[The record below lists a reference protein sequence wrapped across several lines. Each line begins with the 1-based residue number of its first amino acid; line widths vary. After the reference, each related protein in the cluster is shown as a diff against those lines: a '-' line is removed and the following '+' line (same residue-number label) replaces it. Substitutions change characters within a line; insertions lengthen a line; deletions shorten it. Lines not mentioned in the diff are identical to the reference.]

1 MAEKVAS
8 MNPPASTEAIRNV
21 VLVGPAGSGK
31 TTLFESLLVAAGALV
46 RAGST
51 SEGTTVSDYDESE
64 KRQQRSVG
72 LAVAAFDYD
81 GVRINLI
88 DTPGYADFTGEVGAG
103 LRAADA
109 ALFVVTAKS
118 GFDGNTRLLWS
129 ACAEV
134 NMPRAIVVT
143 KTDAPDTSAT
153 NRIQELRQELGA
165 GVVAFELPLGEDI
178 IDLITRTVH
187 HHAAGKH
194 TARPATESES
204 AVIEAERNAL
214 IEAIVSEADDD
225 ALMESYL
232 NGEDVDSAA
241 LRADVVE
248 AVAHGRFYPALFT
261 RTSPVGYGADEV
273 LALIAAGFP
282 SPVQHSIPEV
292 SALST
297 GEAQQLTAA
306 IDRPVVAEVVH
317 TSSDNYLGRIS
328 LVRVFS
334 GELQADDIVH
344 VSGHFSAAAGRED
357 HDIDEKVGAL
367 HSPFGKLLRP
377 LSRAIAG
384 DIVAITRLATAE
396 TGDTLSAKSNPVI
409 MPAWSMP
416 EPLHPMAVIA
426 HAKVDEDKLAQ
437 SLHRLLAEDPCI
449 RLERNAE
456 TKQTVL
462 WTLGDSHLEVV
473 LDRLKNRFGVNVD
486 SVPFKVQLRET
497 FTNTASGHGQL
508 VKQSGGHGQY
518 GVCDITVEPLPNG
531 AGFEFV
537 DEVVGGAVP
546 RQCIPSVEHGISLQM
561 ERGLAAGYR
570 VVDIRVRLQ
579 DGKSHSVDS
588 SDMSFQQAGQL
599 ALQDAAKKSGITL
612 LEPIS
617 TITVDVDDEY
627 VGAVLSDISGRRG
640 RVTGTQPAAASGRT
654 RVVGDVPDLE
664 LVTYSTTLRSL
675 SHGTGRFSRS
685 IKGYEAMPANIAK
698 PFFDNA
704 KSQ

>member
-8 MNPPASTEAIRNV
+8 MNPPALTEAIRNV

-31 TTLFESLLVAAGALV
+31 TTLFESLLVAAGALN
-46 RAGST
+46 RAGT
-51 SEGTTVSDYDESE
+51 TADGTTVSDYDESE
-64 KRQQRSVG
+64 KKQQRSVG
-72 LAVAAFDYD
+72 LSVAAFDYD

-88 DTPGYADFTGEVGAG
+88 DTPGYADFAGEVGAG

-129 ACAEV
+129 ACAAV
-134 NMPRAIVVT
+134 HMPRAIVVT
-143 KTDAPDTSAT
+143 KTDAPDASAVE
-153 NRIQELRQELGA
+153 RIAELRAELGS
-165 GVVAFELPLGEDI
+165 GVLAFELPLGEDI
-178 IDLITRTVH
+178 IDLLSHTVH
-187 HHAAGKH
+187 HHAEGKH
-194 TARPATESES
+194 TARAAS
-204 AVIEAERNAL
+204 EAEVASVEDARNAL

-225 ALMESYL
+225 VLMESYL
-232 NGEDVDSAA
+232 GGEEIDSAS
-241 LRADVVE
+241 LRSDVVE
-248 AVAHGRFYPALFT
+248 AVAHGRFFPALFT
-261 RTSPVGYGADEV
+261 RITPVGYGADEV

-282 SPVQHSIPEV
+282 SPLLHSIPAVTSLEGGD
-292 SALST
+292 A
-297 GEAQQLTAA
+297 EQLTATA
-306 IDRPVVAEVVH
+306 DGNLVAEVVH

-334 GELQADDIVH
+334 GTLIADEVVH
-344 VSGHFSAAAGRED
+344 VSGHFSSAAGRED
-357 HDIDEKVGAL
+357 HDVDEKVGAL
-367 HSPFGKLLRP
+367 HSPFGKTLRP
-377 LSRAIAG
+377 TTKAIAG
-384 DIVAITRLATAE
+384 DIVAVTRLSTAE
-396 TGDTLSAKSNPVI
+396 TGDTLSSKAAPVL

-416 EPLHPMAVIA
+416 EPLHPMAVVA
-426 HAKVDEDKLAQ
+426 HAKADEDKLAQ

-497 FTNTASGHGQL
+497 FSTTASGHGQL

-518 GVCDITVEPLPNG
+518 GVCDITVEPLPIG
-531 AGFEFV
+531 SGFEFV

-546 RQCIPSVEHGISLQM
+546 RQYIPSVEHGVKLQM
-561 ERGLAAGYR
+561 ERGLAAGYH
-570 VVDIRVRLQ
+570 VVDIRVRLH

-599 ALQDAAKKSGITL
+599 ALQDAAKKAGITL

-617 TITVDVDDEY
+617 TITVEVDDEY
-627 VGAVLSDISGRRG
+627 VGAILSDISGRRG
-640 RVTGTQPAAASGRT
+640 RVSGTQPAESHGRSQ
-654 RVVGDVPDLE
+654 VIGDVPDLE

-675 SHGTGRFSRS
+675 SHGTGRFTRDA
-685 IKGYEAMPANIAK
+685 KGYEPMPANVAK
-698 PFFDNA
+698 PFLE
-704 KSQ
+704 Q

>member
-1 MAEKVAS
+1 MMAEKVVS

-51 SEGTTVSDYDESE
+51 ADGTTVSDYDESE
-64 KRQQRSVG
+64 KKQQRSVG
-72 LAVAAFDYD
+72 LSVAAFDYD

-88 DTPGYADFTGEVGAG
+88 DTPGYADFAGEVGAG

-134 NMPRAIVVT
+134 DMPRAIVVT
-143 KTDAPDTSAT
+143 KTDAPDTSAVE
-153 NRIQELRQELGA
+153 RIAELRAELGS
-165 GVVAFELPLGEDI
+165 GVLAFELPLGEDI
-178 IDLITRTVH
+178 IDLLSQTVH
-187 HHAAGKH
+187 HHAEGKH
-194 TARPATESES
+194 TARAASES
-204 AVIEAERNAL
+204 DTSSIEDARNAL

-225 ALMESYL
+225 VLMESYL
-232 NGEDVDSAA
+232 GGEDIDTAA
-241 LRADVVE
+241 LRADVVQ
-248 AVAHGRFYPALFT
+248 AVAHGRFFPALFT
-261 RTSPVGYGADEV
+261 RTTPVGYGADEV

-282 SPVQHSIPEV
+282 SPVLHSIPAVTALGGGVAQEITA
-292 SALST
+292 SADGNL
-297 GEAQQLTAA
+297 
-306 IDRPVVAEVVH
+306 VAEVVH

-334 GELQADDIVH
+334 GTFIADDIVH
-344 VSGHFSAAAGRED
+344 VSGHFSSAAGRED
-357 HDIDEKVGAL
+357 HDVDEKVGAL
-367 HSPFGKLLRP
+367 YSPFGKTLRP
-377 LSRAIAG
+377 TTKAIAG
-384 DIVAITRLATAE
+384 DIVAVARLSTAE
-396 TGDTLSAKSNPVI
+396 TGDTLSSKAEPVL

-416 EPLHPMAVIA
+416 EPLHPMAVVA
-426 HAKVDEDKLAQ
+426 HAKADEDKLAQ

-449 RLERNAE
+449 RLERNSE

-497 FTNTASGHGQL
+497 FAKAASGHGQL

-531 AGFEFV
+531 SGFEFV

-546 RQCIPSVEHGISLQM
+546 RQYIPSVEHGVKMQM
-561 ERGLAAGYR
+561 ERGLAAGYH

-599 ALQDAAKKSGITL
+599 ALQDAAKKAGVTL

-617 TITVDVDDEY
+617 TITVEVDDEY
-627 VGAVLSDISGRRG
+627 VGAILSDISSRRG
-640 RVTGTQPAAASGRT
+640 RVTGTQPAAAQGRSQ
-654 RVVGDVPDLE
+654 VIGDVPDLE
-664 LVTYSTTLRSL
+664 LVTYSTSLRSL
-675 SHGTGRFSRS
+675 SHGTGRFSREV
-685 IKGYEAMPANIAK
+685 KGYETMPANIAK
-698 PFFDNA
+698 AFLE
-704 KSQ
+704 Q

>member
-31 TTLFESLLVAAGALV
+31 TTLFESLLVAAGAIV
-46 RAGST
+46 RPGST
-51 SEGTTVSDYDESE
+51 SDGTTVSDYDESE

-72 LAVAAFDYD
+72 LSVAAFDYD

-88 DTPGYADFTGEVGAG
+88 DTPGYADFAGEVGAG

-109 ALFVVTAKS
+109 ALFVVTAKA

-143 KTDAPDTSAT
+143 KTDAPDTSAIE
-153 NRIQELRQELGA
+153 RIQELQQELGT

-178 IDLITRTVH
+178 IDLITLTVH
-187 HHAAGKH
+187 HHAEGRH
-194 TARPATESES
+194 TARTATDAES
-204 AVIEAERNAL
+204 ASVEAQRSAL
-214 IEAIVSEADDD
+214 VEAIVSEADDD
-225 ALMESYL
+225 ELMESYL
-232 NGEDVDSAA
+232 GGDEVDSTA
-241 LRADVVE
+241 LRADVVQ
-248 AVAHGRFYPALFT
+248 AVAHGRFFPALFT
-261 RTSPVGYGADEV
+261 RTTPVGYGADEV

-282 SPVQHSIPEV
+282 SPELHSIPAVQSLTTGQSEQL
-292 SALST
+292 SASVDGPL
-297 GEAQQLTAA
+297 
-306 IDRPVVAEVVH
+306 VAEVVH

-328 LVRVFS
+328 LVRIFS
-334 GELQADDIVH
+334 GELKPDEIVH
-344 VSGHFSAAAGRED
+344 VSGHFSTTAGRED
-357 HDIDEKVGAL
+357 HDVDEKVGAL

-377 LSRAIAG
+377 TSRAIAG
-384 DIVAITRLATAE
+384 DIVAITRLTTAE
-396 TGDTLSAKSNPVI
+396 TGDTLSAKTRPVL

-416 EPLHPMAVIA
+416 EPLHPMAVVA
-426 HAKVDEDKLAQ
+426 HAKADEDKLAQ

-449 RLERNAE
+449 RLERNGE

-497 FTNTASGHGQL
+497 FTQAATGHGQL

-518 GVCDITVEPLPNG
+518 GVCDIAVEPLANG

-546 RQCIPSVEHGISLQM
+546 RQYIPSVEHGVKLQM
-561 ERGLAAGYR
+561 ERGLAAGYH
-570 VVDIRVRLQ
+570 VVDIRVRLR

-599 ALQDAAKKSGITL
+599 ALQDAAKKAGITL

-617 TITVDVDDEY
+617 SITVEVDDEY
-627 VGAVLSDISGRRG
+627 VGAILSDISGRRG
-640 RVTGTQPAAASGRT
+640 RVTGTQPADATGRS
-654 RVVGDVPDLE
+654 RVIGDVPDLE

-675 SHGTGRFSRS
+675 SHGTGRFSRTA
-685 IKGYEAMPANIAK
+685 KGYEPMPTNIAK
-698 PFFDNA
+698 PFLNQA
-704 KSQ
+704 KEQ